1 VAQRWLILA
10 VLTFARTAMGFQFQ
24 SVAAVSP
31 SLVAHFGLTFAAL
44 GTLIGLYLL
53 PGIAVAL
60 PGGMLALRYG
70 DKRTTCVGLA
80 AMTLGGLLMGLANDV
95 WLLTGG
101 RILSGAGAVILNVL
115 VTKMVTDWF
124 AGARIGTAF
133 GVLVISWPLGI
144 ALALVLLPAV
154 AEIAGWPAAMIA
166 PAAVSALAFVLIA
179 LVYRA
184 PESGL
189 PPVARFAFDLT
200 RREFALAILAGL
212 VWTFYNVG
220 LIIMPSFGPAYMI
233 ASGHSPVAASALV
246 STITWVIIP
255 AIPLSA
261 WLAERFRRT
270 DLAMHSS
277 FLLTAALIAF
287 VAGFGPSLL
296 AFALI
301 GFLFAPPGGLIMT
314 LPGEAAPP
322 ARRAIAMGLYFTC
335 YYAGMG
341 VLPALAGY
349 ARDLTAAAAAPLW
362 FAAIMVLIAA
372 LMLLQFRTLQRSA

>member
-1 VAQRWLILA
+1 
-10 VLTFARTAMGFQFQ
+10 
-24 SVAAVSP
+24 
-31 SLVAHFGLTFAAL
+31 
-44 GTLIGLYLL
+44 
-53 PGIAVAL
+53 
-60 PGGMLALRYG
+60 
-70 DKRTTCVGLA
+70 
-80 AMTLGGLLMGLANDV
+80 
-95 WLLTGG
+95 
-101 RILSGAGAVILNVL
+101 
-115 VTKMVTDWF
+115 
-124 AGARIGTAF
+124 
-133 GVLVISWPLGI
+133 
-144 ALALVLLPAV
+144 LALVLLPVV
-154 AEIAGWPAAMIA
+154 AEMAGWPAAMIA
-166 PAAVSALAFVLIA
+166 PAAVSALAFVLVA
-179 LVYRA
+179 LVYRG
-184 PESGL
+184 PESGV

-220 LIIMPSFGPAYMI
+220 FIIMPSFGPAYMI

-255 AIPLSA
+255 AIPLTA
-261 WLAERFRRT
+261 WLAERLGRA

-277 FLLTAALIAF
+277 FLLTAAFIVF

-322 ARRAIAMGLYFTC
+322 TRRAIAMGLYFTC

-341 VLPALAGY
+341 TLPALAGY
-349 ARDLTAAAAAPLW
+349 ARDVTAAAAAPLW
-362 FAAIMVLIAA
+362 FAAVMVLIAS

>member
-31 SLVAHFGLTFAAL
+31 SLLAHFALSFAAL

-60 PGGMLALRYG
+60 PGGMLAQRYG
-70 DKRTTCVGLA
+70 DKRTACLGLA
-80 AMTLGGLLMGLANDV
+80 AMTLGGLLMGLANDA

-101 RILSGAGAVILNVL
+101 RILSGSGAVILNVL

-124 AGARIGTAF
+124 AGAQIATAF
-133 GVLVISWPLGI
+133 GILVISWPLGI
-144 ALALVLLPAV
+144 ALALVLLPVV
-154 AEIAGWPAAMIA
+154 AEMAGWPAAMIA
-166 PAAVSALAFVLIA
+166 PAAVSALAFVLVA
-179 LVYRA
+179 LVYRG
-184 PESGL
+184 PESGV

-220 LIIMPSFGPAYMI
+220 FIIMPSFGPAYMI

-255 AIPLSA
+255 AIPLTA
-261 WLAERFRRT
+261 WLAERLGRA

-277 FLLTAALIAF
+277 FLLTAAFIVF

-322 ARRAIAMGLYFTC
+322 TRRAIAMGLYFTC

-341 VLPALAGY
+341 TLPALAGY
-349 ARDLTAAAAAPLW
+349 ARDVTAAAAAPLW
-362 FAAIMVLIAA
+362 FAAVMVLIAS